1 MPGFFFPFLR
11 PCYSGLPNPRAQP
24 KQAVPKVA
32 PAARSGKRGRG
43 KAAGRNGKSGRGRR
57 GRLLGADRKPAGPG
71 SSLLQEMGGGKRRR
85 RAGKKSAMPR
95 RSFREEVGCGRGPEV
110 RLGPQ
115 REAAEHMEGR
125 RRRQGAGDARPS
137 ASFPSPRVSRT
148 GDSSAASKRSAA
160 ALGYTSDRFVLLL
173 LPRGG
178 PRRAP
183 AIHRGYH
190 VRARAVER
198 SVRDFLLGTRGH
210 SRSQVVSL
218 GAGWDSLYFCLKAAG
233 LLAGSGGRFFEV
245 DLPEVAS
252 RKAALISG
260 SAELR
265 ALAGGG
271 VPAALGSVRFSGE
284 DYRLLGVDLSEL
296 ALLEG
301 ALRDAGLDPASPTL
315 ILAEVVLPYMEVE
328 RSNALIQWAAG
339 HFLSAW
345 FILYEQIHP
354 SDPFGHIMQNHFSRL
369 QSPLR
374 SLTTYPDCKAQ
385 QMRFL
390 QRGWTE
396 CHIMDM
402 NEFYGHFVPRE
413 EQKRIQALEPFD
425 EFEEWHLK
433 CSHYFIL
440 VAYKGEAAFA
450 PPALSRTEGPPAHCA
465 PCFAGTVAASL
476 CVGGAVA
483 GLKRYGHCSVLLAPD
498 VILTAG
504 GFGDHSGRHCRLT
517 ELHMLVKHEDG
528 WRSDKVR
535 LAKLGTAWDGRLF
548 HTMNVLCSGWAV
560 VLGGRK
566 SPVSP
571 ALPPL
576 HLKVLADADP
586 LSPSSPIIELAL
598 LPPVEGLSVPRW
610 RHTATEVTHEGQAY
624 LFVYGGCSSGQS
636 VRADWCFLLL
646 EGLHCQQIPVEGPVP
661 AGRHSHSACSWAG
674 GVLIAGGLAASEEP
688 LGSLLFLKPAAR
700 GFRWHS
706 LETCPPLTPR
716 YSHTAHVHRGKLL
729 LVGGVWL
736 SPPSV
741 PGVAVI
747 DLATR
752 ALAEYRVDT
761 VSRN

>member
-1 MPGFFFPFLR
+1 M
-11 PCYSGLPNPRAQP
+11 
-24 KQAVPKVA
+24 
-32 PAARSGKRGRG
+32 
-43 KAAGRNGKSGRGRR
+43 
-57 GRLLGADRKPAGPG
+57 
-71 SSLLQEMGGGKRRR
+71 
-85 RAGKKSAMPR
+85 
-95 RSFREEVGCGRGPEV
+95 
-110 RLGPQ
+110 
-115 REAAEHMEGR
+115 
-125 RRRQGAGDARPS
+125 
-137 ASFPSPRVSRT
+137 
-148 GDSSAASKRSAA
+148 
-160 ALGYTSDRFVLLL
+160 GYTSDRFVLQL

-198 SVRDFLLGTRGH
+198 S
-210 SRSQVVSL
+210 VVSL

-425 EFEEWHLK
+425 EFEVGLSDVGRMWRGRRGGLQLATRTGDYFSVASVEMQWDGSRREWHLK

-440 VAYKGEAAFA
+440 VAFKGEATFA
-450 PPALSRTEGPPAHCA
+450 PPAFSRTEGPPAHCA

-476 CVGGAVA
+476 CVAGGAVA
-483 GLKRYGHCSVLLAPD
+483 GLKRYGHCSVLLTPD

-576 HLKVLADADP
+576 RLKVLADADP

-610 RHTATEVTHEGQAY
+610 RHTATEVTHKGQAY

-761 VSRN
+761 TFLEWPLMLHNHSSVFVPDREEMILIGGGGNCFSFGTHLNWSPVRLDLSSIWTAGP

>member
-1 MPGFFFPFLR
+1 MG
-11 PCYSGLPNPRAQP
+11 GQ
-24 KQAVPKVA
+24 
-32 PAARSGKRGRG
+32 RGR
-43 KAAGRNGKSGRGRR
+43 
-57 GRLLGADRKPAGPG
+57 
-71 SSLLQEMGGGKRRR
+71 EGG
-85 RAGKKSAMPR
+85 
-95 RSFREEVGCGRGPEV
+95 
-110 RLGPQ
+110 
-115 REAAEHMEGR
+115 
-125 RRRQGAGDARPS
+125 GDARAPPS
-137 ASFPSPRVSRT
+137 RPSPRVSGT

-160 ALGYTSDRFVLLL
+160 ALGYTSDRFVLQL

-190 VRARAVER
+190 IRARAVER
-198 SVRDFLLGTRGH
+198 SLRAFLMGTRGH
-210 SRSQVVSL
+210 PRSQVVSL
-218 GAGWDSLYFCLKAAG
+218 GAGWDSLYFCLKDAG

-271 VPAALGSVRFSGE
+271 VREDLGSVKYSGD
-284 DYRLLGVDLSEL
+284 DYRLLGVDLSQL

-301 ALRDAGLDPASPTL
+301 ALRGAGLDPATPTL
-315 ILAEVVLPYMEVE
+315 ILAEVVLPYMQVE
-328 RSNALIQWAAG
+328 RSDALIQWAAG
-339 HFLSAW
+339 HFLRAW

-354 SDPFGHIMQNHFSRL
+354 SDPFGRIMQNHFSHL
-369 QSPLR
+369 QCPLR
-374 SLTTYPDCKAQ
+374 SLTSYPDCKAQ

-402 NEFYGHFVPRE
+402 NEFYRSFMPGE

-440 VAYKGEAAFA
+440 AASKGEASFA
-450 PPALSRTEGPPAHCA
+450 PPVFSRMEAPLSHRA
-465 PCFAGTVAASL
+465 PCFAGTVAASF
-476 CVGGAVA
+476 VGAGGAVV

-498 VILTAG
+498 VILTTG
-504 GFGDHSGRHCRLT
+504 GFGDHGGRHCRLT
-517 ELHMLVKHEDG
+517 ELHILIKHQEG

-535 LAKLGTAWDGRLF
+535 LAKLEMAWDGRLF
-548 HTMNVLCSGWAV
+548 HTVNVLRSGWAV

-576 HLKVLADADP
+576 CLKGLADADP
-586 LSPSSPIIELAL
+586 LSPGNPIIELAL

-610 RHTATEVTHEGQAY
+610 RHTSTEVTHEGQAY
-624 LFVYGGCSSGQS
+624 LFIYGGCSSGQL
-636 VRADWCFLLL
+636 VLTDWHFLHL

-674 GVLIAGGLAASEEP
+674 GVLIAGGLAASEEL
-688 LGSLLFLKPAAR
+688 LGSLLFLKPAGR

-706 LETCPPLTPR
+706 LETCPPLKPR
-716 YSHTAHVHRGKLL
+716 YSHTAHVHCGKLL

-741 PGVAVI
+741 PGVAMI

-752 ALAEYRVDT
+752 ALAEYRIDT
-761 VSRN
+761 TFLEWPLMLHNHSSVIVPDTEEIILTGGGGNCFSFGTHLNVSPVRLDLSSIWRAGL

>member
-1 MPGFFFPFLR
+1 MG
-11 PCYSGLPNPRAQP
+11 
-24 KQAVPKVA
+24 
-32 PAARSGKRGRG
+32 
-43 KAAGRNGKSGRGRR
+43 GRR
-57 GRLLGADRKPAGPG
+57 
-71 SSLLQEMGGGKRRR
+71 
-85 RAGKKSAMPR
+85 
-95 RSFREEVGCGRGPEV
+95 
-110 RLGPQ
+110 
-115 REAAEHMEGR
+115 R
-125 RRRQGAGDARPS
+125 RRRQGREGAGNARPPPPS
-137 ASFPSPRVSRT
+137 PSPRVSGT

-160 ALGYTSDRFVLLL
+160 ALGYTSDRFVLQL

-183 AIHRGYH
+183 VIHRGYH

-198 SVRDFLLGTRGH
+198 SVRGFLLGTRDH
-210 SRSQVVSL
+210 PRRQVVSL

-245 DLPEVAS
+245 DLPAVAS

-271 VPAALGSVRFSGE
+271 GGAALGSVTFSGE

-301 ALRDAGLDPASPTL
+301 ALCGAGLDPAMPTL

-339 HFLSAW
+339 HFLRAW

-354 SDPFGHIMQNHFSRL
+354 SDPFGRIMQNHFSRL

-374 SLTTYPDCKAQ
+374 SLTAYPDCKAQ

-396 CHIMDM
+396 CHVMDM
-402 NEFYGHFVPRE
+402 NEFYGRFVPRE

-440 VAYKGEAAFA
+440 VASKGEASFA
-450 PPALSRTEGPPAHCA
+450 PPAFSRMEGPPAYCT
-465 PCFAGTVAASL
+465 PRFAGTVAASL
-476 CVGGAVA
+476 CIAGGAVA

-504 GFGDHSGRHCRLT
+504 GFGDHAGRHCRLT

-528 WRSDKVR
+528 WRGDKVR
-535 LAKLGTAWDGRLF
+535 LAELGTAWDGRLF

-560 VLGGRK
+560 MLGGRK

-576 HLKVLADADP
+576 RLKVLADADP
-586 LSPSSPIIELAL
+586 LSPGSPTIELAL

-610 RHTATEVTHEGQAY
+610 RHTSTEVTHEGQAY
-624 LFVYGGCSSGQS
+624 LFIYGGCSSGQS

-646 EGLHCQQIPVEGPVP
+646 EGLHHQQIPVEGPVP

-688 LGSLLFLKPAAR
+688 LGSLLFLEPAAR
-700 GFRWHS
+700 GFQWHS

-747 DLATR
+747 DLETR
-752 ALAEYRVDT
+752 ALAEYRIDT
-761 VSRN
+761 EPCYRCTSGLINRESGNRYLKRIHFWSGP